1 MERREFLK
9 STALAGTVLLTP
21 YLPGQGLYRP
31 KTVVMNTN
39 WGWQGSLDDFL
50 EKTKKEGYD
59 GVELWWP
66 GDDKELYQGL
76 QKHGLSLGY
85 LCGAWQPDFEVH
97 FSEFKKALK
106 ACTEDSLQ
114 RPFYINC
121 HSGKDFFSLDQNR
134 RLVEFSLEQAAK
146 TGIPVYHETHRGRM
160 CYSAPITRDLLN
172 LYPEM
177 KLTLDASHWTNV
189 HESLLEDQGETMALA
204 LSRTEHIHARIGHQ
218 EGPQVN
224 DPRAPEWQRAVEV
237 FVGWWDEIFRRKE
250 EEQAGQVTF
259 LTEFGPPHYLQAL
272 PYTQQPVADQWG
284 INVYM
289 MKLLKDRYGK

>member
-9 STALAGTVLLTP
+9 STALAGTAMIAP
-21 YLPGQGLYRP
+21 YIPSSSLINRP
-31 KTVVMNTN
+31 KSVVMNTN
-39 WGWQGSLDDFL
+39 WGWQGSLDAFL
-50 EKTKKEGYD
+50 EKTKNEGYD

-85 LCGAWQPDFEVH
+85 LCGSWQTDFEVH

-106 ACTEDSLQ
+106 ACTEESLQ
-114 RPFYINC
+114 KPLYINC
-121 HSGKDFFSLDQNR
+121 HSGKDFYSLDQNR
-134 RLVEFSLEQAAK
+134 KIVEFSLEQSVKA
-146 TGIPVYHETHRGRM
+146 GIPIYHETHRGRM

-189 HESLLEDQGETMALA
+189 HESLLEDQVETMALA

-224 DPRAPEWQRAVEV
+224 DPRAPEWKRAVEV
-237 FVGWWDEIFRRKE
+237 FMGWWDEVVRRKE
-250 EEQAGQVTF
+250 IEQAEQVTF

-272 PYTQQPVADQWG
+272 PYTQQPVANQWD

-289 MKLLKDRYGK
+289 MKILKERYK